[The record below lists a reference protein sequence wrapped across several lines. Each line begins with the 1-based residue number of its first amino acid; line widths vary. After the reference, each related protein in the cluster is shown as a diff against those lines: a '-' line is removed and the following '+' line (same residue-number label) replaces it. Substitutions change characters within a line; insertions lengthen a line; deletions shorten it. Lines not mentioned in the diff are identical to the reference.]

1 MKVAYRRVSSSTQ
14 NLDRQDVGEVEK
26 VFEEK
31 QSGKNTERP
40 ALQDMI
46 AFVRD
51 GDEVVVWSIDRLAR
65 NLSDLQSIIKQLND
79 KGVSITFIK
88 EKLSFSGADD
98 AFARLQLHLMGAF
111 AEFERSLI
119 KSRQADGIRK
129 ARERGVYKGRKKQ
142 IDDAEIYVL
151 TDAGHSQNEVADQM
165 GITRMSVYRALK
177 KRRMLTEQAAG

>member
-31 QSGKNTERP
+31 QSGKHTDRV
-40 ALQDMI
+40 ALQEMI

-65 NLSDLQSIIKQLND
+65 NLLDLQSIIKQLND

-88 EKLSFSGADD
+88 EKLSFSGGDD

-111 AEFERSLI
+111 ADFELSLI
-119 KSRQADGIRK
+119 KSRQAEGIRK
-129 ARERGVYKGRKKQ
+129 AKERGVYKGRKKQ
-142 IDDAEIYVL
+142 IDDAEIYAL
-151 TDAGHSQNEVADQM
+151 TDAGHSQNEVAELM
-165 GITRMSVYRALK
+165 GITRISVYRALK
-177 KRRMLTEQAAG
+177 KRRLLSEQATE

>member
-14 NLDRQDVGEVEK
+14 HLYRQDVGEVEK

-31 QSGKNTERP
+31 QSGNNTERP

-51 GDEVVVWSIDRLAR
+51 GDEVIVWSIDRLAR
-65 NLSDLQSIIKQLND
+65 NLSDLQNIIKQLND

-88 EKLSFSGADD
+88 EKLTFSGSED
-98 AFARLQLHLMGAF
+98 AFAKLQLHLMGAI

-129 ARERGVYKGRKKQ
+129 AKERGVYKGRKKH
-142 IDDAEIYVL
+142 IDDAEIYAL
-151 TDAGHSQNEVADQM
+151 TDAGNTQNEVADFM
-165 GITRMSVYRALK
+165 DITRMSVYRALK
-177 KRRMLTEQAAG
+177 KRRLLSEDSSE

>member
-31 QSGKNTERP
+31 QSGKNTDRP
-40 ALQDMI
+40 ALQEMI

-51 GDEVVVWSIDRLAR
+51 GDEVVVFSIDRLAR

-79 KGVSITFIK
+79 KGVSVAFIK
-88 EKLSFSGADD
+88 EQLSFSGSDD

-129 ARERGVYKGRKKQ
+129 AKERGVYKGRKKQ
-142 IDDAEIYVL
+142 IDDTEIYAL
-151 TDAGHSQNEVADQM
+151 TDAGHSQNEVAELM

-177 KRRMLTEQAAG
+177 KRRMDIHT